1 MLRGIPDLLAI
12 SSRSIISP
20 HEIDR
25 TFRLHPSWTGQTL
38 ELTKGSPMAS
48 TVESPAEETPEAAVA
63 APEVAPAPEPTVAD
77 SVRSYYRLE
86 SGRLVSCEPGE
97 AQVIAYVSPTIDD
110 EADLQ
115 EHYNIDYHTLQ
126 SSLDP
131 DELSRLELEPDHAAI
146 IFKRPKSF
154 CADDNFLMKLTSTG
168 VFVYKNYLVIVMADD
183 SPIFEGR
190 VPFPVR
196 NTQDVILRLLYQA
209 TMHFEGHLKAINM
222 LSDSLER
229 RINISLENKY
239 LLNMF
244 ALEKSLVY
252 IVNSITS
259 NRTLLERMRA
269 LSEKLGFNA
278 DQLGILEDLIIE
290 NQQCYRRADIH
301 TQVLSNLMGTRASIV
316 SHNLNQLIKKFTI
329 WTVAIMLANLVISI
343 FSMNVA
349 LPFPMEEAWWP
360 FLVINLL
367 AMMAGGFIFWLWRL
381 KKW

>member
-1 MLRGIPDLLAI
+1 
-12 SSRSIISP
+12 
-20 HEIDR
+20 
-25 TFRLHPSWTGQTL
+25 
-38 ELTKGSPMAS
+38 MAS
-48 TVESPAEETPEAAVA
+48 TAESAT
-63 APEVAPAPEPTVAD
+63 EVASEVEAPATEVLRLEPSKA
-77 SVRSYYRLE
+77 SRRSFYRLE
-86 SGRLVSCEPGE
+86 NGRLIPCEPGE
-97 AQVIAYVSPTIDD
+97 AQIIGYIAPTIDD
-110 EADLQ
+110 EAELQ

-168 VFVYKNYLVIVMADD
+168 IFVYENYLVIVMADD

-190 VPFPVR
+190 VPFPVQ
-196 NTQDVILRLLYQA
+196 TIQDVILRLLYQA

-229 RINISLENKY
+229 RINTSLENKY

-244 ALEKSLVY
+244 ALEKSLVF

-259 NRTLLERMRA
+259 NGALLERMKT
-269 LSEKLGFNA
+269 LSEKLGFNR
-278 DQLGILEDLIIE
+278 DQVGVLDDLIIE

-329 WTVAIMLANLVISI
+329 WTVAIMLANLVIGL

-349 LPFPMEEAWWP
+349 LPIPMEEAAWP
-360 FLVINLL
+360 FWVINV
-367 AMMAGGFIFWLWRL
+367 MALIAAGFVFLLWRV

>member
-1 MLRGIPDLLAI
+1 MQA
-12 SSRSIISP
+12 
-20 HEIDR
+20 
-25 TFRLHPSWTGQTL
+25 
-38 ELTKGSPMAS
+38 
-48 TVESPAEETPEAAVA
+48 
-63 APEVAPAPEPTVAD
+63 
-77 SVRSYYRLE
+77 
-86 SGRLVSCEPGE
+86 
-97 AQVIAYVSPTIDD
+97 
-110 EADLQ
+110 
-115 EHYNIDYHTLQ
+115 HYNIDYHTLQ

-131 DELSRLELEPDHAAI
+131 DELSRLEFESDHAAI

-154 CADDNFLMKLTSTG
+154 CAGDNFLLKLTSTG
-168 VFVYKNYLVIVMADD
+168 IFIYQNYLVIVMADD

-190 VPFPVR
+190 VPFPV
-196 NTQDVILRLLYQA
+196 TTIHDVILRLLYQA

-229 RINISLENKY
+229 RINTSLENKY

-259 NRTLLERMRA
+259 NGALLERMKT
-269 LSEKLGFNA
+269 LSEKLGFDS
-278 DQLGILEDLIIE
+278 DQIGVLEDLIIE

-349 LPFPMEEAWWP
+349 LPVPTQDAAWP
-360 FLVINLL
+360 FVLINVFAL
-367 AMMAGGFIFWLWRL
+367 MAAGFIFWLWRL

>member
-1 MLRGIPDLLAI
+1 
-12 SSRSIISP
+12 
-20 HEIDR
+20 
-25 TFRLHPSWTGQTL
+25 
-38 ELTKGSPMAS
+38 MAS
-48 TVESPAEETPEAAVA
+48 TVESAPEEAPEAAASVSQVVAPAEAAVA
-63 APEVAPAPEPTVAD
+63 D
-77 SVRSYYRLE
+77 GVRSFYRLE
-86 SGRLVSCEPGE
+86 GGRLISCEPGE
-97 AQVIAYVSPTIDD
+97 AQIIAYVSPTIDD

-131 DELSRLELEPDHAAI
+131 DELSRLELESDHAAI

-168 VFVYKNYLVIVMADD
+168 VFLYDKHLVIVMADD

-196 NTQDVILRLLYQA
+196 TIQDVILRLLYQA

-259 NRTLLERMRA
+259 NGALLERIRA
-269 LSEKLGFNA
+269 LAEKLGYVV
-278 DQLGILEDLIIE
+278 DQLGVLDDLIIE
-290 NQQCYRRADIH
+290 NQQCYRRA
-301 TQVLSNLMGTRASIV
+301 
-316 SHNLNQLIKKFTI
+316 
-329 WTVAIMLANLVISI
+329 
-343 FSMNVA
+343 
-349 LPFPMEEAWWP
+349 
-360 FLVINLL
+360 
-367 AMMAGGFIFWLWRL
+367 
-381 KKW
+381 

>member
-1 MLRGIPDLLAI
+1 
-12 SSRSIISP
+12 
-20 HEIDR
+20 
-25 TFRLHPSWTGQTL
+25 
-38 ELTKGSPMAS
+38 MAS
-48 TVESPAEETPEAAVA
+48 TVESAPEEAPEAAASVSQVVAPAEAAVA
-63 APEVAPAPEPTVAD
+63 D
-77 SVRSYYRLE
+77 GVRSFYRLE
-86 SGRLVSCEPGE
+86 GGRLISCEPGE
-97 AQVIAYVSPTIDD
+97 AQIIAYVSPTIDD

-131 DELSRLELEPDHAAI
+131 DELSRLELESDHAAI

-168 VFVYKNYLVIVMADD
+168 IFLYDKHLVIVMADD

-196 NTQDVILRLLYQA
+196 TIQDVILRLLYQA

-259 NRTLLERMRA
+259 NGALLERMRA
-269 LSEKLGFNA
+269 LSEKLGFVV
-278 DQLGILEDLIIE
+278 DQLGVLDDLIIE
-290 NQQCYRRADIH
+290 NQQCYRRAEIH

-360 FLVINLL
+360 FVVINFL
-367 AMMAGGFIFWLWRL
+367 AVMAGGFIFWLWRL

>member
-1 MLRGIPDLLAI
+1 
-12 SSRSIISP
+12 
-20 HEIDR
+20 
-25 TFRLHPSWTGQTL
+25 
-38 ELTKGSPMAS
+38 MAS
-48 TVESPAEETPEAAVA
+48 TAES
-63 APEVAPAPEPTVAD
+63 APEVAPEVEVPATEVLPAEESKA
-77 SVRSYYRLE
+77 SSSIRSFYRLE
-86 SGRLVSCEPGE
+86 GGRLAPCEPNE
-97 AQVIAYVSPTIDD
+97 AQIIAYVSPTIDD
-110 EADLQ
+110 EAELQ
-115 EHYNIDYHTLQ
+115 EQYNIDYHTLQ

-168 VFVYKNYLVIVMADD
+168 VFVYNSYLVVVMADD
-183 SPIFEGR
+183 APIFEGR
-190 VPFPVR
+190 VPFPV
-196 NTQDVILRLLYQA
+196 QSIHGVILRLLYQA

-229 RINISLENKY
+229 RINTSLENRY

-244 ALEKSLVY
+244 ALEKSLVF

-259 NRTLLERMRA
+259 NGALLERMKT
-269 LSEKLGFNA
+269 LSEKLGFNSE
-278 DQLGILEDLIIE
+278 QVGVLEDLIIE

-329 WTVAIMLANLVISI
+329 WTVAIMLANLVISV

-349 LPFPMEEAWWP
+349 LPLPMENESWP
-360 FLVINLL
+360 FVAINIVAL
-367 AMMAGGFIFWLWRL
+367 MAGGFIFWLWRI

>member
-1 MLRGIPDLLAI
+1 
-12 SSRSIISP
+12 
-20 HEIDR
+20 
-25 TFRLHPSWTGQTL
+25 
-38 ELTKGSPMAS
+38 MAS
-48 TVESPAEETPEAAVA
+48 TAGSAT
-63 APEVAPAPEPTVAD
+63 EVASEVEAPATEVLQLEPSKA
-77 SVRSYYRLE
+77 SRRSFYRLE
-86 SGRLVSCEPGE
+86 NGRLIPCEPNE
-97 AQVIAYVSPTIDD
+97 AQIIGYIAPTIDD
-110 EADLQ
+110 EAELQ

-168 VFVYKNYLVIVMADD
+168 IFVYENYLVIVMADD

-190 VPFPVR
+190 VPFPVQ
-196 NTQDVILRLLYQA
+196 TIQDVILRLLYQA

-229 RINISLENKY
+229 RINTSLENKY

-244 ALEKSLVY
+244 ALEKSLVF

-259 NRTLLERMRA
+259 NGALLERMKT
-269 LSEKLGFNA
+269 LSEKLGFNR
-278 DQLGILEDLIIE
+278 DQVGVLDDLIIE

-329 WTVAIMLANLVISI
+329 WTVAIMLANLVIGL

-349 LPFPMEEAWWP
+349 LPIPMEEAAWP
-360 FLVINLL
+360 FWVINI
-367 AMMAGGFIFWLWRL
+367 MALIAAGFVFLLWRV